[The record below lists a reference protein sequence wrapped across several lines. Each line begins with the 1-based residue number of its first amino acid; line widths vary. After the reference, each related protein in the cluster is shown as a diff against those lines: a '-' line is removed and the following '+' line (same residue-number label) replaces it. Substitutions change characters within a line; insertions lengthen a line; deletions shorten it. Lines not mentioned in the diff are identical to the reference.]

1 VHVIVRS
8 VGVVGRVM
16 CTCVIEYHTD
26 GEGRVYKSY
35 LGCRITS
42 QSRRLLAA
50 EYKKARTEGTK
61 CHAKTMIH
69 RKDDKDLNGAHISL
83 LFING

>member
-1 VHVIVRS
+1 MYVIVRS

-26 GEGRVYKSY
+26 GEGRVYTESY

-42 QSRRLLAA
+42 QSRRLFTA
-50 EYKKARTEGTK
+50 EYKKARSEGTK
-61 CHAKTMIH
+61 CHAKTMMH
-69 RKDDKDLNGAHISL
+69 RKDDKALN
-83 LFING
+83 